1 MTTEKNT
8 GWRPAPS
15 LGCPSAEGKD
25 LEAPLYL
32 RCGDDDTG
40 QRVAGVYTEAE
51 EQTGKLIEIIAWEG
65 ETPIGPAILGSLPDI
80 DAVLIGMAII
90 RMPNNTDKAQR
101 EHDLKPTSDLQKAHQ
116 PGIVHIP
123 TTVRTYHGKTK
134 LGTQRVPTIV
144 HATSRTAAAW
154 LSALLLASE
163 AVSQSSKRF
172 RPYRAPKPA
181 KAKER
186 EKGKDTK

>member
-15 LGCPSAEGKD
+15 LGCPAAEGKD

-40 QRVAGVYTEAE
+40 QRVAGVYTEADE
-51 EQTGKLIEIIAWEG
+51 RTGKLIEIIAWEG
-65 ETPIGPAILGSLPDI
+65 ETPIGPAVLGSLPDI
-80 DAVLIGMAII
+80 DAVLIGMAIS

-101 EHDLKPTSDLQKAHQ
+101 DHDLKPTRELDKAHQ

-123 TTVRTYHGKTK
+123 RTIRAYHGKTK
-134 LGTQRVPTIV
+134 LATERVTTTV

-154 LSALLLASE
+154 LTALLLASE
-163 AVSQSSKRF
+163 ALSQPSKRF
-172 RPYRAPKPA
+172 KPYSAPKPA
-181 KAKER
+181 KAKEN
-186 EKGKDTK
+186 GKDAK